1 VKVLSEEV
9 TLKIDGKE
17 VKAKKEMSILQ
28 VARAN
33 GVKIPTLCYNEQM
46 KPYGA
51 CRMCMVEI
59 VRRGRRRLVSSC
71 VYPVEEGLEVVTN
84 NERIGKLRHMII
96 ELLLPLADTGPIREL
111 AEKYGV
117 TKSRFEAEPTKCIL
131 CGLCVRYCA
140 EVKKENAICFIGR
153 GTKREVAPIPE
164 IAPNVCMVCRECYSL
179 CPGGKIE
186 ELLEDIHSLSIPIS
200 ERK

>member
-164 IAPNVCMVCRECYSL
+164 IAPNVCMVCKECYSL

>member
-1 VKVLSEEV
+1 MSEEV

>member
-1 VKVLSEEV
+1 MKVLSEEV

>member
-1 VKVLSEEV
+1 MSEEI

-17 VKAKKEMSILQ
+17 VKAEKGMTILQ
-28 VARAN
+28 VAKAN
-33 GVKIPTLCYNEQM
+33 GIEIPTLCYNEEM

-59 VRRGRRRLVSSC
+59 VRRGRRRLVASC
-71 VYPVEEGLEVVTN
+71 VYPAEEGLEVVTD
-84 NERIGKLRHMII
+84 NETIGKVRGMIM

-111 AEKYGV
+111 AQKYGV
-117 TKSRFEAEPTKCIL
+117 TKSRFEAEPASCIL

-140 EVKKENAICFIGR
+140 EVKKANAICFVGR
-153 GTKREVAPIPE
+153 GIKREIAPVPE
-164 IAPNVCMVCRECYSL
+164 IAPEICPTCKECYSL

-186 ELLEDIHSLSIPIS
+186 ELAESIYSLSIPIS
-200 ERK
+200 EKIRK

>member
-1 VKVLSEEV
+1 MKVLSEEV

-164 IAPNVCMVCRECYSL
+164 IAPNVCMVCKECYSL